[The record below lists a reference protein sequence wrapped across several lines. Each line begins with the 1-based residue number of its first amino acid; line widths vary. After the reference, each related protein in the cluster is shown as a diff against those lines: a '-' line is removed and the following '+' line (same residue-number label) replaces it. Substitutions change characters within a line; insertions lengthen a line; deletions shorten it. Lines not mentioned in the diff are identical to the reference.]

1 MSALTGL
8 RHIEFEGAHNFRDL
22 GGYPSAL
29 GGEVRWGMVYRAGR
43 IDELTARDM
52 AVYDELGIR
61 TVFDLRRDDERQRCP
76 DPVPNVQVCLLSRV
90 FEQRPLPDG
99 DTLVDHEQAVQFLRD
114 MYSGLLAHA
123 AAEIGELF
131 RGMGADDA
139 LPTLFHCTAGKDRT
153 GVVAALLLTWLGVD
167 RELVLDDFELTE
179 QYAGHQMHEQMF
191 QRMLERGMSPEAAA
205 GMLHATRA
213 SMQSALDELDSRYGG
228 IERYLRDD
236 AGVDADTL
244 RTLRQGLLA

>member
-43 IDELTARDM
+43 HRRADRADM

-90 FEQRPLPDG
+90 FEQAPAPRRRHARRSRAG
-99 DTLVDHEQAVQFLRD
+99 GAVP
-114 MYSGLLAHA
+114 A
-123 AAEIGELF
+123 
-131 RGMGADDA
+131 
-139 LPTLFHCTAGKDRT
+139 
-153 GVVAALLLTWLGVD
+153 
-167 RELVLDDFELTE
+167 
-179 QYAGHQMHEQMF
+179 
-191 QRMLERGMSPEAAA
+191 
-205 GMLHATRA
+205 
-213 SMQSALDELDSRYGG
+213 
-228 IERYLRDD
+228 
-236 AGVDADTL
+236 
-244 RTLRQGLLA
+244 

>member
-1 MSALTGL
+1 M
-8 RHIEFEGAHNFRDL
+8 
-22 GGYPSAL
+22 
-29 GGEVRWGMVYRAGR
+29 
-43 IDELTARDM
+43 
-52 AVYDELGIR
+52 
-61 TVFDLRRDDERQRCP
+61 
-76 DPVPNVQVCLLSRV
+76 
-90 FEQRPLPDG
+90 FEQRPLPDSG
-99 DTLVDHEQAVQFLRD
+99 TLVDHEQAVRFLRD

-131 RGMGADDA
+131 RGMAADDG
-139 LPTLFHCTAGKDRT
+139 LPALFHCTAGKDRT

-191 QRMLERGMSPEAAA
+191 QRMLERGMGPEAAA

-213 SMQSALDELDSRYGG
+213 SMQAAARRARFARYGG

-244 RTLRQGLLA
+244 RTLRQRLLALTPSEPLRGACKRVARVRQPWSCTVVT

>member
-1 MSALTGL
+1 M
-8 RHIEFEGAHNFRDL
+8 
-22 GGYPSAL
+22 
-29 GGEVRWGMVYRAGR
+29 
-43 IDELTARDM
+43 
-52 AVYDELGIR
+52 
-61 TVFDLRRDDERQRCP
+61 
-76 DPVPNVQVCLLSRV
+76 CLLSRV
-90 FEQRPLPDG
+90 FEQRPLPDSG
-99 DTLVDHEQAVQFLRD
+99 TLVDHEQAVQFLRD

-131 RGMGADDA
+131 RAMAADDA

-213 SMQSALDELDSRYGG
+213 SMQAALEELDSRYGG

-244 RTLRQGLLA
+244 LTLRQRLLA